1 MSTPDKAQVEKL
13 VDLFAAT
20 TRTHVLDRTMVV
32 EPEKSRRELLDEAI
46 DEVIAALA
54 AFSAMSVSKVPSG
67 KVQRLDDFNATFRA
81 QLAQEIV
88 SSFQPFHL

>member
-13 VDLFAAT
+13 VDLFAAI
-20 TRTHVLDRTMVV
+20 TRDHIQLRLDDGR
-32 EPEKSRRELLDEAI
+32 SRASLDMGI